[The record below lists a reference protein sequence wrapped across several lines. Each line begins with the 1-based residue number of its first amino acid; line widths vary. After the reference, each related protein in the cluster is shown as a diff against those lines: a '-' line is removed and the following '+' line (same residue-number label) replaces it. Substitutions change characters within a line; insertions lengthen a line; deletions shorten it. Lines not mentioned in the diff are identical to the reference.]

1 MSQPISSPPVRV
13 WDLFVRIF
21 HWSLVACVFLNFL
34 VEEGEA
40 PHQWIGY
47 AASALV
53 AARIVW
59 GFVGSR
65 HARFSDFFPT
75 PTRLRQ
81 HLAALLAG
89 KPEHHVGHNP
99 FGALM
104 MLALMALVL
113 SLGLTGY
120 LQTTDMFWGDE
131 WLEELHEG
139 LASALLGLA
148 GLHAAAAL
156 VGRLERTNLIG
167 AMITGVKVR
176 RGAELPAALF
186 QALRGSSHEIPSPPV
201 HRRRARLR
209 GVLRPHRGGRRAAP
223 RRGGPPAA

>member
-113 SLGLTGY
+113 SLGLTGH

-156 VGRLERTNLIG
+156 VVGRLERTNLIG
-167 AMITGVKVR
+167 AMITGIKVR
-176 RGAELPAALF
+176 
-186 QALRGSSHEIPSPPV
+186 HE
-201 HRRRARLR
+201 R
-209 GVLRPHRGGRRAAP
+209 
-223 RRGGPPAA
+223 

>member
-1 MSQPISSPPVRV
+1 M
-13 WDLFVRIF
+13 
-21 HWSLVACVFLNFL
+21 
-34 VEEGEA
+34 
-40 PHQWIGY
+40 
-47 AASALV
+47 V

-156 VGRLERTNLIG
+156 LVGRLEGTNLIG

-176 RGAELPAALF
+176 RG
-186 QALRGSSHEIPSPPV
+186 R
-201 HRRRARLR
+201 
-209 GVLRPHRGGRRAAP
+209 
-223 RRGGPPAA
+223 

>member
-21 HWSLVACVFLNFL
+21 HWSLVVCVFLNFL

-40 PHQWIGY
+40 LHQWIGY

-65 HARFSDFFPT
+65 YARFSDFFPT
-75 PTRLRQ
+75 PTRLQQ
-81 HLAALLAG
+81 HLAALLGG

-113 SLGLTGY
+113 SLGFTGY

-156 VGRLERTNLIG
+156 VVGRLEGTNLIG

-176 RGAELPAALF
+176 RG
-186 QALRGSSHEIPSPPV
+186 R
-201 HRRRARLR
+201 
-209 GVLRPHRGGRRAAP
+209 
-223 RRGGPPAA
+223 

>member
-113 SLGLTGY
+113 SLGFTGY
-120 LQTTDMFWGDE
+120 LQTTDMFWGDRYGRVE
-131 WLEELHEG
+131 DPFGHAWS
-139 LASALLGLA
+139 LASHLRDMSAEEIV
-148 GLHAAAAL
+148 AASAQGCTGAA
-156 VGRLERTNLIG
+156 
-167 AMITGVKVR
+167 
-176 RGAELPAALF
+176 
-186 QALRGSSHEIPSPPV
+186 
-201 HRRRARLR
+201 
-209 GVLRPHRGGRRAAP
+209 
-223 RRGGPPAA
+223 